1 MKKLRDRLL
10 LGVVSGMTGVAV
22 KGAVSRVLFRGS
34 FSEAAG
40 PRRAAGMLLPPQKTA
55 TPGGKVVGWLA
66 DAAVG
71 SLLGI
76 LSVYV
81 LSFTGKDKAA
91 LKGFTTGALAWV
103 GLYGVL
109 ANMGATDIQSSEPR
123 TVLNEFATHTI
134 YGVVASTTAA
144 YLGDQGLFDGGIPWS
159 ASSIRASRE
168 IYLDA
173 APSESRH

>member
-71 SLLGI
+71 SLWGSCQYMCCPLQEKTRLPSRDLPRGPWLG
-76 LSVYV
+76 
-81 LSFTGKDKAA
+81 
-91 LKGFTTGALAWV
+91 
-103 GLYGVL
+103 GLYG
-109 ANMGATDIQSSEPR
+109 AGYMGATDIQSSEPR

-144 YLGDQGLFDGGIPWS
+144 I
-159 ASSIRASRE
+159 
-168 IYLDA
+168 
-173 APSESRH
+173 